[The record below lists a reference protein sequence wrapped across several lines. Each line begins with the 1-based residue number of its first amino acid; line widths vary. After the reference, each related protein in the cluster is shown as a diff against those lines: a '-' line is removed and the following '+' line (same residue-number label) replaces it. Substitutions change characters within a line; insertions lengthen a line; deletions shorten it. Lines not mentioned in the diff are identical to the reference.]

1 MELRAQGGR
10 PVVTRVSDG
19 TLVEI
24 EGERTRL
31 PPDLAA
37 SLREWAEVVEAV
49 CAHEEAGNRALVSE
63 RGRRLAHR
71 LARATRSRVRYVD
84 PLVDRVVLVSAPPGA
99 RASRTSTAAEP
110 VPWATGLTAS
120 ALTGGPVAV
129 GLSALFLDLLTDG
142 PLALLVA
149 NLVVVGGLAPAV
161 LLLARRAV
169 WRWVAHGV
177 AGGVLVSWFVLALS
191 LLGPR

>member
-10 PVVTRVSDG
+10 PVVRRVSDG

-24 EGERTRL
+24 EGGRDRL

-49 CAHEEAGNRALVSE
+49 CAHEEPGNRALVSE

-84 PLVDRVVLVSAPPGA
+84 PLVDRVVLVSAPAGTFAP
-99 RASRTSTAAEP
+99 TLAEP

-120 ALTGGPVAV
+120 TLTGGPVAV
-129 GLSALFLDLLTDG
+129 GLSWLFLDLLTDN
-142 PLALLVA
+142 PFALLVA

-161 LLLARRAV
+161 LLLSRRAV
-169 WRWVAHGV
+169 WRWVAYGV
-177 AGGVLVSWFVLALS
+177 AGGVLVSWFILVVS